1 MGSDWSMRTL
11 SFVTVRSRYKRQ
23 LIQLKMSKKWPTWSG
38 MEDPRPIFSC
48 KRFSYDEN
56 ALNLTCLRQ
65 PGSIF
70 EFGRLII
77 AARDRPRG
85 DTKRGPVQATHSSLN
100 PHFSSQVPVQSIS
113 SPRFCTK
120 SIFSLTSSL
129 SHELPRPQRGETRTP
144 YFCRALWHQL
154 ARRRW

>member
-1 MGSDWSMRTL
+1 LTTPCNNASTALLQGVVKLHPPPQMTCFARPGPHGLGWL
-11 SFVTVRSRYKRQ
+11 SQISGLGLVDANFIFRY
-23 LIQLKMSKKWPTWSG
+23 
-38 MEDPRPIFSC
+38 
-48 KRFSYDEN
+48 
-56 ALNLTCLRQ
+56 LTCLRQ

-70 EFGRLII
+70 EISRLII
-77 AARDRPRG
+77 AARDHPRG
-85 DTKRGPVQATHSSLN
+85 DTEREPVQATHSSLN
-100 PHFSSQVPVQSIS
+100 SHFSSQVPVQSIS

-144 YFCRALWHQL
+144 YFCCALWHQL